1 MNDTSAIMDN
11 WRSYVDQVKSEEIFE
26 RHEYV
31 TGILGIQLPLDESG
45 QVQLN
50 EELKEQ
56 ILREHMLYEGFID
69 SLVSGA
75 KEASG
80 NIKNLLVSLSKIL
93 QDPKALETFL
103 FLIKSKIINRI
114 ARKFRIFFNKLKKI
128 TGEFGEFVGKVL
140 DMFNEV
146 LNKFESLSSGWIKA
160 IAASTLG
167 LLLTYA
173 YEKVEGMIEDVKNL
187 PLDSIS
193 DNVKEQVTDWLQK
206 TFVGMFGQ
214 NLLDKISNHIT
225 DIKSY
230 LGWIGPAVGGVSFI
244 AQVLKPVTSRV
255 SSSGLTIANNKGDAA

>member
-1 MNDTSAIMDN
+1 MNDTAIIMDN

-80 NIKNLLVSLSKIL
+80 NIKNLLVSLAKIL
-93 QDPKALETFL
+93 QDSKALETFINL
-103 FLIKSKIINRI
+103 MNRKIINRI
-114 ARKFRIFFNKLKKI
+114 ARKFRTFFNKLKKI

-146 LNKFESLSSGWIKA
+146 LNKFENLSSGWIKA

-193 DNVKEQVTDWLQK
+193 DNVKDQVKDWLQK

-255 SSSGLTIANNKGDAA
+255 SSSGLTEGTQNETPI